1 MESYLLEHE
10 EEIRSVTFYGVIIV
24 MALWEVVALRRNLSH
39 ETWVRWP
46 SNIALGL
53 VDIVVVRWAVPVV
66 GLGLAFLAEQGGW
79 GLLNQLSLPYWLS
92 VLAALLALDLIHYVV
107 HRLMHAVPILWRLHL
122 VHHADLDVDFTTGYR
137 HHPFEALVIGSVHML
152 AIVLLGVPPA
162 AAILFGALGTVI
174 SIYTHGNVRTEGW
187 LDRLLRSVVMTPDV
201 HIVHHSAARRETD
214 SNFGLVL
221 TWWDRLFGTYR
232 ARPAAGYQAM
242 IIGLERFREP
252 RDLRLDRILV
262 MPFLKLD

>member
-1 MESYLLEHE
+1 M
-10 EEIRSVTFYGVIIV
+10 TFYGVIIV
-24 MALWEVVALRRNLSH
+24 MALWEVVASRRNLSH
-39 ETWVRWP
+39 KTSVRWS
-46 SNIALGL
+46 SNIAIGL
-53 VDIVVVRWAVPVV
+53 VNIVVVRWAVPMV
-66 GLGLAFLAEQGGW
+66 GLGLAFLAEHGGW

-92 VLAALLALDLIHYVV
+92 VLAALLALDLMHYVV
-107 HRLMHAVPILWRLHL
+107 HRLMHAVPVLWRMHL
-122 VHHADLDVDFTTGYR
+122 VHHTDLDVDFTTGYR
-137 HHPFEALVIGSVHML
+137 HHPFEAFLLGAVNVL

-162 AAILFGALGTVI
+162 AVVVFSAFANVFA
-174 SIYTHGNVRTEGW
+174 IYTHGNVHIVGW
-187 LDRLLRSVVMTPDV
+187 VDRLLRSVVMTPDV
-201 HIVHHSAARRETD
+201 HIIHHSAARRETD

-221 TWWDRLFGTYR
+221 TCWDRLFGTYR